1 MVHMIHLCPSM
12 SIYVHLHVSPLYQL
26 CQVSVLQRCHPA
38 CCEQWSQLRPSKKQA
53 AASQLYMLKPKAKV
67 PQQNCNKLYIYVY
80 YRLFIY
86 LSIYHYLSNNRKSRQ
101 EHVHLMTAVWHSL
114 HLVLR
119 WLSPPLSFSLLPYPA
134 SPKPK
139 ARRPPSLIN
148 VLQR

>member
-12 SIYVHLHVSPLYQL
+12 SIYVHLHVPSYQI

-67 PQQNCNKLYIYVY
+67 PKQNYNKLYIYIIY

-86 LSIYHYLSNNRKSRQ
+86 SFIFFKSNHRKSRQ

-119 WLSPPLSFSLLPYPA
+119 RLSPPLSFSLLPYPA